1 MIDEIKN
8 SKKADGCDKIYYPGE
23 IEMEK
28 LAKCKEVGY
37 VEILDETMESV
48 ERIEKELGLR

>member
-1 MIDEIKN
+1 VE
-8 SKKADGCDKIYYPGE
+8 KIYYPGE

-28 LAKCKEVGY
+28 MAKCRETGY
-37 VEILDETMESV
+37 VEILDETMSSV